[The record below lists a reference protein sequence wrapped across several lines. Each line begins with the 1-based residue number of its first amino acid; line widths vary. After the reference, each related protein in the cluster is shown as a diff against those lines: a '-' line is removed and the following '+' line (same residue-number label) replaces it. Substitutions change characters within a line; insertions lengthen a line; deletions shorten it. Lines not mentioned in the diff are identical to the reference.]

1 MGNRTDTF
9 RKRLRNRETIA
20 GTFIKTPSPV
30 VAEVLGLSP
39 LDVICIDAE
48 HAPFGRL
55 ETDACIAA
63 FRAADMPC
71 LVRVPGDL
79 PHDIRNALDSGATG
93 ILVPHVT
100 SAEQA
105 EAVVKAA
112 NFGEGGRGYAGS
124 SRAAAYTTKPMSDH
138 LSDSR
143 DTTTIVVQIEDLAA
157 LDHVEAISAVEGVDA
172 VFVGRVDLSVAMHEP
187 VSSKR
192 VIDVIE
198 RVCSVAR
205 GAGTAVGMFTPSVDE
220 LPDWKDHGAS
230 LFLLDSD
237 QGFLL
242 AGARRLAAAIR
253 D

>member
-1 MGNRTDTF
+1 MGNRIDTF
-9 RKRLRNRETIA
+9 RKRLRNHETIA
-20 GTFIKTPSPV
+20 GTFIKTPSSI
-30 VAEVLGLSP
+30 VAEVLGLSQ
-39 LDVICIDAE
+39 LDVVCIDAE

-55 ETDACIAA
+55 ETDQCIAA

-71 LVRVPGDL
+71 LVRIPGDS

-100 SAEQA
+100 SADQA
-105 EAVVKAA
+105 AAVVKAA

-124 SRAAAYTTKPMSDH
+124 PRAAAYTTKRMNDH

-143 DTTTIVVQIEDLAA
+143 DQTTVIVQIEDLAA
-157 LDHVEAISAVEGVDA
+157 LDHVEAISAVDGVDA
-172 VFVGRVDLSVAMHEP
+172 VFVGRVDLSVAMREP
-187 VSSKR
+187 VSSKP

-205 GAGTAVGMFTPSVDE
+205 GAGTTVGMFTPSLEE
-220 LPDWKDHGAS
+220 LPSWKDHGAS

-242 AGARRLAAAIR
+242 EGARQLAHSVR

>member
-1 MGNRTDTF
+1 MGNRIDTF
-9 RKRLRNRETIA
+9 RKRLRDRETIA
-20 GTFIKTPSPV
+20 GTFIKTPSSV

-55 ETDACIAA
+55 EIDQCIAA
-63 FRAADMPC
+63 FRAADMPS
-71 LVRVPGDL
+71 LVRIPGDS

-93 ILVPHVT
+93 VLVPHVT

-105 EAVVKAA
+105 AAIVKAA

-124 SRAAAYTTKPMSDH
+124 PRAAAYATKNMSDH
-138 LSDSR
+138 LSSSR
-143 DTTTIVVQIEDLAA
+143 DTTTVIVQIEDIAA
-157 LDHVEAISAVEGVDA
+157 LDHVEAISAVEGIDA

-187 VSSKR
+187 VSSRR
-192 VIDVIE
+192 VIEVVEKI
-198 RVCSVAR
+198 CAVAR
-205 GAGTAVGMFTPSVDE
+205 RAGTAIGMFTPSFDE
-220 LPDWKDHGAS
+220 LPSWKDHGAS
-230 LFLLDSD
+230 LFLLESD

-242 AGARRLAAAIR
+242 AGARKLADSIR

>member
-30 VAEVLGLSP
+30 IAEVLGLSP
-39 LDVICIDAE
+39 LDVICIDTE

-55 ETDACIAA
+55 ETDSCIAA
-63 FRAADMPC
+63 FLAADMPC
-71 LVRVPGDL
+71 LVRVPGDS

-93 ILVPHVT
+93 VLVPHVT
-100 SAEQA
+100 SADQA
-105 EAVVKAA
+105 AAVVKAA

-124 SRAAAYTTKPMSDH
+124 PRAAAYSTKSMSDH
-138 LSDSR
+138 LSASR
-143 DTTTIVVQIEDLAA
+143 DTTTVVVQIEDMAA
-157 LDHVEAISAVEGVDA
+157 LEQVEDISAVDGVDA
-172 VFVGRVDLSVAMHEP
+172 VFVGRVDLAVAMHEP

-198 RVCSVAR
+198 RICSVASST
-205 GAGTAVGMFTPSVDE
+205 GTAVGMFTPSIDE
-220 LPDWKDHGAS
+220 LPAWKDRGAS
-230 LFLLDSD
+230 LFLLESD
-237 QGFLL
+237 HGFLL
-242 AGARRLAAAIR
+242 SGAKRLAGEIR